1 MATKKKSKSLVTTD
15 YYKSSG
21 SGLGSYPLA
30 VQPNE
35 SLENTFMVPKM
46 TPLGDASGAMKY
58 QDIGSAYIGNGMND
72 AFMDAGFDPYAK
84 KSLIK
89 PSVVAQISENATMV
103 PDTHDYGNGGQEG
116 NPLSTSAAPV
126 NSGWGFMDASSN
138 DAKNEALYRIGENW
152 GNLSEADQAA
162 AAGKLTG
169 LDTKSLV
176 GSDIT
181 KTGNGSGGQWVN
193 GLSNFEAL
201 QGVAGLGNL
210 GMSLYGMFGEN
221 GTNAVNKKNMQLM
234 DQQIANNKDIMKT
247 RTERAGDIKK
257 YFG

>member
-1 MATKKKSKSLVTTD
+1 MATKKKPLYSGAGTT
-15 YYKSSG
+15 
-21 SGLGSYPLA
+21 GLGAFDLYGNA
-30 VQPNE
+30 KQN
-35 SLENTFMVPKM
+35 K
-46 TPLGDASGAMKY
+46 DALLSMQQFLNASNPATKIKEDGIWGSETQGAW
-58 QDIGSAYIGNGMND
+58 DRFNAS
-72 AFMDAGFDPYAK
+72 
-84 KSLIK
+84 
-89 PSVVAQISENATMV
+89 PSVVAQATTANATMV
-103 PDTHDYGNGGQEG
+103 PDQHDSGNGAIVGI
-116 NPLSTSAAPV
+116 PLSTFPAPT

-152 GNLSEADQAA
+152 GNLSEADQAE

-193 GLSNFEAL
+193 GLSNFETL
-201 QGVAGLGNL
+201 QGVAGLGSL
-210 GMSLYGMFGEN
+210 GMNLYGMFGSG
-221 GTNAVNKKNMQLM
+221 GTKEVNKKNIELM
-234 DQQIANNKDIMKT
+234 DQQIANNRDIMKT